1 MLFTIS
7 LYIPMQIVHQ
17 KYCVVVWFS
26 SINHC
31 QFYSIVSI
39 IFNYNYPISCT
50 VTFTE
55 TSAAC
60 KQMRFQNSFSFYHSL
75 SIISSKWKDI
85 KNIEV
90 RFCRA
95 IEILKSHMKYL
106 SLNTYSNIT
115 FLSFV
120 TYFRLDI
127 IWLAL
132 IVFFFISAEWKLL
145 SSSRY
150 FLRYLNHIKQQMVSL
165 VLLVSLASIDLM
177 SRQFCH
183 ITLCSFSQLLWYS
196 IEISQFLLKHLLKPR
211 EHVEVETLMR
221 PRKPDLKK
229 SPAKIVNF
237 VVAKTL
243 PVPLTVYQRVDVGIV
258 RSIHLLD
265 RRVMVNSRGGC
276 QRVSWKVV
284 ETYLRISR

>member
-1 MLFTIS
+1 MIFVAISNSDVIHENKITKFQYEQLWKIQYKQLLFTIS

-60 KQMRFQNSFSFYHSL
+60 KRKRFQNSFSFYHSL

-95 IEILKSHMKYL
+95 IEILKSHLKYFQ
-106 SLNTYSNIT
+106 YG
-115 FLSFV
+115 
-120 TYFRLDI
+120 
-127 IWLAL
+127 L
-132 IVFFFISAEWKLL
+132 IDT
-145 SSSRY
+145 
-150 FLRYLNHIKQQMVSL
+150 KQQF
-165 VLLVSLASIDLM
+165 
-177 SRQFCH
+177 RFC
-183 ITLCSFSQLLWYS
+183 LRSYSFSYQQNESYYLHHATFCVTW
-196 IEISQFLLKHLLKPR
+196 IISSNR
-211 EHVEVETLMR
+211 
-221 PRKPDLKK
+221 
-229 SPAKIVNF
+229 
-237 VVAKTL
+237 
-243 PVPLTVYQRVDVGIV
+243 
-258 RSIHLLD
+258 
-265 RRVMVNSRGGC
+265 
-276 QRVSWKVV
+276 W
-284 ETYLRISR
+284 